1 MPLLRVPVPEVYA
14 QIPPTPGYYTLAVL
28 PRLAARESMLYE
40 AVHRQRLAQNM
51 ETAIPL
57 HTPRPPGPFDTARWE
72 ALMQNLGTPGWIES
86 QPVETRTQ
94 VIGSVQRILS
104 DAKVRWVVLQRTRP
118 VLARDGRS
126 FNIEPICDETTFTAF
141 RENLRRLWPTHE
153 REVGDAVLFMFE
165 TTEIQE

>member
-1 MPLLRVPVPEVYA
+1 VQSV
-14 QIPPTPGYYTLAVL
+14 
-28 PRLAARESMLYE
+28 
-40 AVHRQRLAQNM
+40 

-57 HTPRPPGPFDTARWE
+57 HSPRPSSPFDTAHWE
-72 ALMQNLGTPGWIES
+72 ALLRDLGTPGWIES
-86 QPVETRTQ
+86 QPVESRAQ
-94 VIGSVQRILS
+94 VIGSLRRTLS

-126 FNIEPICDETTFTAF
+126 FNIEPICDETAFTAF

-153 REVGDAVLFMFE
+153 REVGEAVLFMFE